1 MIGDVRRGWSSPSI
15 TTQELLM
22 KRLVLFALAI
32 VSAFALP
39 SAVKAQEFVPLVQP
53 ETTSV
58 TRVNLDKLDSATLTS
73 QTEKIANAALDF
85 FVPDAEQAE
94 EMKQAVPVVKLV
106 LGQYLETYVQPLKDA
121 GVRNFYIIFDKSD
134 DPAEIS
140 YPYLAF
146 PTSDLTEDQLSEVR
160 NVMKTINQQVNSV
173 IKYRFVRNN
182 FFFVMITPAENDD
195 EDEIKAYVKKHFSK
209 LNTVEKAEFTEG
221 FENIDPDAVIATVS
235 LPVYDEEEFTN
246 AVAQVSSLLDA
257 TESPFGDEIIDTL
270 ENIGELCAKIQG
282 HVRYATTSVNLDQL
296 EIVQKT
302 YLKSEESAAEWQKLT
317 NDVVD
322 KIFSTLSQAAEK
334 ALSDKEFN
342 QIGVTVEEAQD
353 LLSTVEELTRACS
366 ATTAEGSAVVWKMNE
381 QFWSDKKP
389 LIKDLTEKINALA
402 AKYSA
407 NDEADAD
414 VEDADVEDA
423 DVEDLDVEFEGDEDL
438 GASDDVIV
446 E

>member
-15 TTQELLM
+15 TIQELLM

-73 QTEKIANAALDF
+73 QAEKIANAALDF
-85 FVPDAEQAE
+85 FVPDAKQAE

-235 LPVYDEEEFTN
+235 LPVYNEEEFTN

-257 TESPFGDEIIDTL
+257 TESPFGDEIIDVL
-270 ENIGELCAKIQG
+270 ENIGELGAKIQG

>member
-257 TESPFGDEIIDTL
+257 TESPFGDEIIDVL
-270 ENIGELCAKIQG
+270 ENIGELGAKIQG

-302 YLKSEESAAEWQKLT
+302 YLKSEESTAEWQKLT
-317 NDVVD
+317 NDVLD
-322 KIFSTLSQAAEK
+322 KFFSTLSQAAEK

>member
-15 TTQELLM
+15 TIQELLM

-73 QTEKIANAALDF
+73 QAEKIANAALDF
-85 FVPDAEQAE
+85 FVPDAKQAE

-235 LPVYDEEEFTN
+235 LPVYNEEEFTN
-246 AVAQVSSLLDA
+246 AVAQVSSRLDA
-257 TESPFGDEIIDTL
+257 TESPFGDEIIDVL
-270 ENIGELCAKIQG
+270 ENIGELGAKIQG

>member
-221 FENIDPDAVIATVS
+221 FENINPDAVIATVS
-235 LPVYDEEEFTN
+235 LPVYNEEEFTN

-257 TESPFGDEIIDTL
+257 TESPFGDEIIDVL
-270 ENIGELCAKIQG
+270 ENIGELGAKIQG

-322 KIFSTLSQAAEK
+322 KIFSALSQAAEK

-342 QIGVTVEEAQD
+342 QIGLTVEEAKD
-353 LLSTVEELTRACS
+353 VLSTVEELTRACS

-402 AKYSA
+402 AKNSA

-423 DVEDLDVEFEGDEDL
+423 DVEDLDVEFEEDEDL
-438 GASDDVIV
+438 GANDDVIV

>member
-73 QTEKIANAALDF
+73 QAEKIANAALDF

-235 LPVYDEEEFTN
+235 LPVYNEEEFTN

-257 TESPFGDEIIDTL
+257 TESPFGDEIIDVL
-270 ENIGELCAKIQG
+270 ENIGELGAKIQG

>member
-235 LPVYDEEEFTN
+235 LPVYSEEEVTN
-246 AVAQVSSLLDA
+246 AVAQISGLLDA
-257 TESPFGDEIIDTL
+257 TETPFGDEIKDAL
-270 ENIGELCAKIQG
+270 ESIGELGAKIQG
-282 HVRYATTSVNLDQL
+282 HVRYVTTSVNLDQL

-302 YLKSEESAAEWQKLT
+302 YLKSEESTAEWQKLT
-317 NDVVD
+317 NDVLD
-322 KIFSTLSQAAEK
+322 KFFSTLSQVAEK
-334 ALSDKEFN
+334 ALSDEDLNEF
-342 QIGVTVEEAQD
+342 GVTVEEAQD

-366 ATTAEGSAVVWKMNE
+366 ATTVEGNAVVWKMDE

-389 LIKDLTEKINALA
+389 IIKDLTDKITALA
-402 AKYSA
+402 AKNSVDV
-407 NDEADAD
+407 N
-414 VEDADVEDA
+414 VEDENVEDS
-423 DVEDLDVEFEGDEDL
+423 DVEFDDDEALDADDDL
-438 GASDDVIV
+438 IG

>member
-221 FENIDPDAVIATVS
+221 FENINPDAVIATVS
-235 LPVYDEEEFTN
+235 LPVYNEEEFTN

-257 TESPFGDEIIDTL
+257 TESPFGDEIIDVL
-270 ENIGELCAKIQG
+270 ENIGELGAKIQG

-322 KIFSTLSQAAEK
+322 KIFSALSQAAEK

-342 QIGVTVEEAQD
+342 QIGVTVEEAKD

-402 AKYSA
+402 AKNSA

>member
-73 QTEKIANAALDF
+73 QAEKIANAALDF
-85 FVPDAEQAE
+85 FVPDAKQAE

-235 LPVYDEEEFTN
+235 LPVYNEEEFTN

-257 TESPFGDEIIDTL
+257 TESPFGDEIIDVL
-270 ENIGELCAKIQG
+270 ENIGELGAKIQG

-438 GASDDVIV
+438 DANDDVIV

>member
-235 LPVYDEEEFTN
+235 LPVYNEEEFTN

-257 TESPFGDEIIDTL
+257 TESPFGDEIIDVL
-270 ENIGELCAKIQG
+270 ENIGELGAKIQG

>member
-73 QTEKIANAALDF
+73 QAEKIANAALDF

-235 LPVYDEEEFTN
+235 LPVYNEEEFTN

-257 TESPFGDEIIDTL
+257 TESPFGDEIIDVL
-270 ENIGELCAKIQG
+270 ENIGELGAKIQG

-438 GASDDVIV
+438 DANDDVIV

>member
-1 MIGDVRRGWSSPSI
+1 
-15 TTQELLM
+15 M

-39 SAVKAQEFVPLVQP
+39 SAVKAQEFAPLVQP

-58 TRVNLDKLDSATLTS
+58 TRVNLDKLDSSTLTS
-73 QTEKIANAALDF
+73 QAEKIANAALDF

-106 LGQYLETYVQPLKDA
+106 LGQYLETYIQPLKDA
-121 GVRNFYIIFDKSD
+121 GVRNFYLIVDKSD
-134 DPAEIS
+134 APAEIS

-182 FFFVMITPAENDD
+182 FFFVLITPADD
-195 EDEIKAYVKKHFSK
+195 DNEDEIKAYVKKRFSK
-209 LNTVEKAEFTEG
+209 LNSVEKAEFTEG
-221 FENIDPDAVIATVS
+221 FEQVDPDAVIATVS
-235 LPVYDEEEFTN
+235 VPAFSEEELTN
-246 AVAQVSSLLDA
+246 AIAQVSSLLDA
-257 TESPFGDEIIDTL
+257 TDTPFGDEITDAL
-270 ENIGELCAKIQG
+270 ESVGELGAKIQG
-282 HVRYATTSVNLDQL
+282 HVRYVTTSVNLDQL

-302 YLKSEESAAEWQKLT
+302 NLKSEESTAEWQKLS
-317 NDVVD
+317 NDVID
-322 KIFSTLSQAAEK
+322 QIFSTLSQVAEK
-334 ALSDKEFN
+334 ALSDEDLNEF
-342 QIGVTVEEAQD
+342 GVTVEEAQD
-353 LLSTVEELTRACS
+353 ILSTVEELTRACS

-389 LIKDLTEKINALA
+389 LIKELTEKITALA
-402 AKYSA
+402 AKYSV
-407 NDEADAD
+407 DVD
-414 VEDADVEDA
+414 VEDEDVEDSEVEF
-423 DVEDLDVEFEGDEDL
+423 DDDEDLDADDDL
-438 GASDDVIV
+438 IG

>member
-235 LPVYDEEEFTN
+235 LPVYNEEEFTN

-257 TESPFGDEIIDTL
+257 TESPFGDEIIDVL
-270 ENIGELCAKIQG
+270 ENIGELGAKIQG

-322 KIFSTLSQAAEK
+322 KIFSALSQAAEK

-342 QIGVTVEEAQD
+342 QIGLTVEEAKD
-353 LLSTVEELTRACS
+353 VLSTVEELTRACS

-402 AKYSA
+402 AKNSA

>member
-235 LPVYDEEEFTN
+235 LPVYNEEEFTN

-257 TESPFGDEIIDTL
+257 TESPFGDEIIDAL
-270 ENIGELCAKIQG
+270 ENIGELGAKIQG

>member
-39 SAVKAQEFVPLVQP
+39 SALKAQEFVPLVQP

-121 GVRNFYIIFDKSD
+121 GVHNFYIIFDKSD

-221 FENIDPDAVIATVS
+221 FENINPDAVIATVS
-235 LPVYDEEEFTN
+235 LPVYNEEEFTN

-257 TESPFGDEIIDTL
+257 TESPFGDEIIDVL
-270 ENIGELCAKIQG
+270 ENIGELGAKIQG

-389 LIKDLTEKINALA
+389 LIKDLTEKINALV

-438 GASDDVIV
+438 DANDDVIV

>member
-15 TTQELLM
+15 TIQELLM
-22 KRLVLFALAI
+22 KRLVLFELAI

-73 QTEKIANAALDF
+73 QAEKIANAALDF

-235 LPVYDEEEFTN
+235 LPVYNEEEFTN

-257 TESPFGDEIIDTL
+257 TESPFGDEIIDVL
-270 ENIGELCAKIQG
+270 ENIGELGAKIQG

>member
-257 TESPFGDEIIDTL
+257 TESPFGDEIIDAL
-270 ENIGELCAKIQG
+270 ENIGELGAKVQG

-317 NDVVD
+317 NDVLD
-322 KIFSTLSQAAEK
+322 KFFSTLSQAAEK

>member
-1 MIGDVRRGWSSPSI
+1 M
-15 TTQELLM
+15 
-22 KRLVLFALAI
+22 
-32 VSAFALP
+32 
-39 SAVKAQEFVPLVQP
+39 
-53 ETTSV
+53 
-58 TRVNLDKLDSATLTS
+58 
-73 QTEKIANAALDF
+73 
-85 FVPDAEQAE
+85 
-94 EMKQAVPVVKLV
+94 
-106 LGQYLETYVQPLKDA
+106 
-121 GVRNFYIIFDKSD
+121 
-134 DPAEIS
+134 
-140 YPYLAF
+140 
-146 PTSDLTEDQLSEVR
+146 
-160 NVMKTINQQVNSV
+160 
-173 IKYRFVRNN
+173 
-182 FFFVMITPAENDD
+182 
-195 EDEIKAYVKKHFSK
+195 
-209 LNTVEKAEFTEG
+209 
-221 FENIDPDAVIATVS
+221 
-235 LPVYDEEEFTN
+235 
-246 AVAQVSSLLDA
+246 
-257 TESPFGDEIIDTL
+257 
-270 ENIGELCAKIQG
+270 
-282 HVRYATTSVNLDQL
+282 DQL

-302 YLKSEESAAEWQKLT
+302 YLKSEESTAEWQKLT
-317 NDVVD
+317 NDVLD
-322 KIFSTLSQAAEK
+322 KFFSTLSQAAEK

>member
-1 MIGDVRRGWSSPSI
+1 
-15 TTQELLM
+15 M

-32 VSAFALP
+32 VSAFALQ
-39 SAVKAQEFVPLVQP
+39 STIKAQEFAPLVQP

-58 TRVNLDKLDSATLTS
+58 TRINLDQLDASTLTS
-73 QTEKIANAALDF
+73 QAEKIANAALDL
-85 FVPDAEQAE
+85 FVPDADQAE
-94 EMKQAVPVVKLV
+94 EMKQAVPVVKLF
-106 LGQYLETYVQPLKDA
+106 LGQYLETYIQPLKDA
-121 GVRNFYIIFDKSD
+121 GVRNFYLIVDKSD
-134 DPAEIS
+134 APAEIS

-235 LPVYDEEEFTN
+235 LPVYDEEEVTN

-257 TESPFGDEIIDTL
+257 TESPFGDEIIDAL
-270 ENIGELCAKIQG
+270 ENIGELGAKVQG

-302 YLKSEESAAEWQKLT
+302 YLKSEESTAEWQKLT
-317 NDVVD
+317 NDVLD
-322 KIFSTLSQAAEK
+322 KFFSTLSQAAEK

>member
-1 MIGDVRRGWSSPSI
+1 
-15 TTQELLM
+15 M

-39 SAVKAQEFVPLVQP
+39 SAVKAQEFAPLVQP

-58 TRVNLDKLDSATLTS
+58 TRFNLDKLDSSTLTS
-73 QTEKIANAALDF
+73 QAEKIANAALDF

-106 LGQYLETYVQPLKDA
+106 LGQYLETYIQPLKDA
-121 GVRNFYIIFDKSD
+121 GVRNFYLIVDKSD
-134 DPAEIS
+134 APAEIS

-182 FFFVMITPAENDD
+182 FFFVLITPADD
-195 EDEIKAYVKKHFSK
+195 DNEDEIKAYVKKRFSK
-209 LNTVEKAEFTEG
+209 LNSVEKAEFTEG
-221 FENIDPDAVIATVS
+221 FEQVDPDAVIATVS
-235 LPVYDEEEFTN
+235 VPAFSEEELTN
-246 AVAQVSSLLDA
+246 AIAQVSSLLDA
-257 TESPFGDEIIDTL
+257 TDTPFGDEITDAL
-270 ENIGELCAKIQG
+270 ESVGELGAKIQG
-282 HVRYATTSVNLDQL
+282 HVRYVTTSVNLDQL

-302 YLKSEESAAEWQKLT
+302 NLKSEESTAEWQKLS
-317 NDVVD
+317 NDVID
-322 KIFSTLSQAAEK
+322 QIFSTLSQVAEK
-334 ALSDKEFN
+334 ALSDEDLNEF
-342 QIGVTVEEAQD
+342 GVTVEEAQD
-353 LLSTVEELTRACS
+353 ILSTVEELTRACS

-389 LIKDLTEKINALA
+389 LIEELTEKITALA
-402 AKYSA
+402 AKYSV
-407 NDEADAD
+407 DVD
-414 VEDADVEDA
+414 VEDEDVEDSEVEF
-423 DVEDLDVEFEGDEDL
+423 DDDEDLDADDDL
-438 GASDDVIV
+438 IG

>member
-73 QTEKIANAALDF
+73 QAEKIANAALDF

-257 TESPFGDEIIDTL
+257 TESPFGDEIIDVL

-438 GASDDVIV
+438 DANDDVIV

>member
-73 QTEKIANAALDF
+73 QAEKIANAALDF

-257 TESPFGDEIIDTL
+257 TESPFGDEIIDVL
-270 ENIGELCAKIQG
+270 ENIGELGAKIQG

-438 GASDDVIV
+438 DANDDVIV

>member
-1 MIGDVRRGWSSPSI
+1 
-15 TTQELLM
+15 M

-32 VSAFALP
+32 VSSFALQ
-39 SAVKAQEFVPLVQP
+39 STIKAQEFAPLVQP

-58 TRVNLDKLDSATLTS
+58 TRVNLDQLDASTLTS
-73 QTEKIANAALDF
+73 QAEKIANAALDL
-85 FVPDAEQAE
+85 FVPDADQAE
-94 EMKQAVPVVKLV
+94 EMKQAVPVVKLF

-121 GVRNFYIIFDKSD
+121 GVRNFYLIIDKSD

-146 PTSDLTEDQLSEVR
+146 PTSDLTGDQLSEVR

-235 LPVYDEEEFTN
+235 LPVYNEEEFTN

-257 TESPFGDEIIDTL
+257 TESPFGDEIIDAL
-270 ENIGELCAKIQG
+270 ENIGELGAKIQG

-438 GASDDVIV
+438 GANDDVIV

>member
-73 QTEKIANAALDF
+73 QAEKIANAALDF
-85 FVPDAEQAE
+85 FVPDAKQAE

-235 LPVYDEEEFTN
+235 LPVYNEEEFTN

-257 TESPFGDEIIDTL
+257 TESPFGDEIIDVL
-270 ENIGELCAKIQG
+270 ENIGELGAKIQG

>member
-15 TTQELLM
+15 TIQELLM

-73 QTEKIANAALDF
+73 QAEKIANAALDF

-235 LPVYDEEEFTN
+235 LPVYSEEEFTN

-257 TESPFGDEIIDTL
+257 TESPFGDEIIDVL
-270 ENIGELCAKIQG
+270 ENIGELGAKIQG

-353 LLSTVEELTRACS
+353 LLSTVEELTRACY

-438 GASDDVIV
+438 DANDDVIV

>member
-235 LPVYDEEEFTN
+235 LPVYNEEEFTN

-257 TESPFGDEIIDTL
+257 TESPFGDEIIDVL
-270 ENIGELCAKIQG
+270 ENIGELGAKIQG

-438 GASDDVIV
+438 GANDDVIV

>member
-1 MIGDVRRGWSSPSI
+1 
-15 TTQELLM
+15 M

-39 SAVKAQEFVPLVQP
+39 SAVKAQEFAPLVQP

-58 TRVNLDKLDSATLTS
+58 TRFNLDKLDSSTLTS
-73 QTEKIANAALDF
+73 QAEKIANAALDF

-106 LGQYLETYVQPLKDA
+106 LGQYLETYIQPLKDA
-121 GVRNFYIIFDKSD
+121 GVRNFYLIVDKSD
-134 DPAEIS
+134 APAEIS

-182 FFFVMITPAENDD
+182 FFFVLITPADD
-195 EDEIKAYVKKHFSK
+195 DNEDEIKAYVKKRFSK
-209 LNTVEKAEFTEG
+209 LNSVEKAEFTEG
-221 FENIDPDAVIATVS
+221 FEQVDPDAVIATVS
-235 LPVYDEEEFTN
+235 VPAFSEEELTN
-246 AVAQVSSLLDA
+246 AIAQVSSLLDA
-257 TESPFGDEIIDTL
+257 TDTPFGDEITDAL
-270 ENIGELCAKIQG
+270 ESVGELGAKIQG
-282 HVRYATTSVNLDQL
+282 HVRYVTTSVNLDQL

-302 YLKSEESAAEWQKLT
+302 NLKSEESTAEWQKLT
-317 NDVVD
+317 NDVID
-322 KIFSTLSQAAEK
+322 QIFSTLSQVAEK
-334 ALSDKEFN
+334 ALSDEDLNEF
-342 QIGVTVEEAQD
+342 GVTVEEAQD
-353 LLSTVEELTRACS
+353 ILSTVEELTRACS

-389 LIKDLTEKINALA
+389 IIKDLTEKITALA
-402 AKYSA
+402 AKYSV
-407 NDEADAD
+407 DVD
-414 VEDADVEDA
+414 VEDENVEDS
-423 DVEDLDVEFEGDEDL
+423 DVEFDDDEALDADDDL
-438 GASDDVIV
+438 IG

>member
-15 TTQELLM
+15 TIQELLM

-73 QTEKIANAALDF
+73 QAEKIANAALDF

-235 LPVYDEEEFTN
+235 LPVYNEEEFTN

-257 TESPFGDEIIDTL
+257 TESPFGDEIIDVL
-270 ENIGELCAKIQG
+270 ENIGELGAKIQG

>member
-39 SAVKAQEFVPLVQP
+39 SALKAQEFVPLVQP

-73 QTEKIANAALDF
+73 QAEKIANAALDF

-121 GVRNFYIIFDKSD
+121 GVHNFYIIFDKSD

-221 FENIDPDAVIATVS
+221 FENINPDAVIATVS
-235 LPVYDEEEFTN
+235 LPVYNEEEFTN

-257 TESPFGDEIIDTL
+257 TESPFGDEIIDVL
-270 ENIGELCAKIQG
+270 ENIGELGAKIQG

-402 AKYSA
+402 AKNSA

-438 GASDDVIV
+438 DANDDVIV

>member
-85 FVPDAEQAE
+85 FVPDAKQAE

-121 GVRNFYIIFDKSD
+121 GVHNFYIIFDKSD

-235 LPVYDEEEFTN
+235 LPVYNEEEFTN

-257 TESPFGDEIIDTL
+257 TESPFGDEIIDVL
-270 ENIGELCAKIQG
+270 ENIGELGAKIQG

>member
-257 TESPFGDEIIDTL
+257 TETPFGDEIIDTL
-270 ENIGELCAKIQG
+270 ENIGELGAKVQG

-302 YLKSEESAAEWQKLT
+302 YLKSEESTAEWQKLT

-342 QIGVTVEEAQD
+342 QIGVTVEEAKD